1 MKAIHFL
8 QKFTTNALLVL
19 AIPLLLLL
27 CGCENNPEEV
37 NDLSRKK
44 TGVEEA
50 KDVRINYT
58 TGGKTKGVLTAPL
71 MYRVQDTLP
80 YIEFPKTVHVDFYK
94 DSVIESKLD
103 ARYAKYI
110 ETQSKVFL
118 KDSVR
123 VINTKG
129 DTLYCEELWWDRNR
143 TNNEF
148 YTTKPVKIRTRT
160 HLIDG
165 TGMESK
171 QDFTNWH
178 ITGSKGKIKLRS
190 AEFPQ

>member
-1 MKAIHFL
+1 MKAIHFV

-19 AIPLLLLL
+19 TMLLLVL
-27 CGCENNPEEV
+27 CGCENNPAEV
-37 NDLSRKK
+37 NDLNSKK
-44 TGVEEA
+44 AGVEVA

-58 TGGKTKGVLTAPL
+58 TAGKTKGVLTAPL

-80 YIEFPKTVHVDFYK
+80 YIEFPNTVHVDFYK
-94 DSVIESKLD
+94 DSIIESKLD

-110 ETQSKVFL
+110 ENQSKVFL

-143 TNNEF
+143 TNSEF
-148 YTTKPVKIRTRT
+148 YTTKPVKIRTPTRI
-160 HLIDG
+160 IDG
-165 TGMESK
+165 TGMEAK
-171 QDFTNWH
+171 QDFTGWH
-178 ITGSKGKIKLRS
+178 ITNSKGSLKVRS

>member
-1 MKAIHFL
+1 MKAL
-8 QKFTTNALLVL
+8 QISKQFSAIGLL
-19 AIPLLLLL
+19 AIPLLF
-27 CGCENNPEEV
+27 CACENNQEEV
-37 NDLSRKK
+37 NNLNSKK

-50 KDVRINYT
+50 RNVNINYT
-58 TGGKTKGVLTAPL
+58 TSGKTKGVLSAPL

-80 YIEFPKTVHVDFYK
+80 YIEFPQTVHVDFYK
-94 DSVIESKLD
+94 DSVIESRLD

-129 DTLYCEELWWDRNR
+129 DTLYCEELWWDRSRFNS
-143 TNNEF
+143 EF
-148 YTTKPVKIRTRT
+148 YTTKPVKIRTPTRI
-160 HLIDG
+160 IDG

-178 ITGSKGKIKLRS
+178 ITNSKGSLKVRS

>member
-1 MKAIHFL
+1 MKAIHFYK
-8 QKFTTNALLVL
+8 KFSASTLL
-19 AIPLLLLL
+19 LLLLL
-27 CGCENNPEEV
+27 CGCENNPAEV
-37 NDLSRKK
+37 NELSSKK

-50 KDVRINYT
+50 KDVHINYT
-58 TGGKTKGVLTAPL
+58 TAGKTKGVLTAPL

-80 YIEFPKTVHVDFYK
+80 YIEFPQTVHVDFYK
-94 DSVIESKLD
+94 DSMIESRLD

-148 YTTKPVKIRTRT
+148 YTTKPVRILTPLRV
-160 HLIDG
+160 IYG
-165 TGMESK
+165 SGMESK
-171 QDFTNWH
+171 QDFTNML
-178 ITGSKGKIKLRS
+178 ITNAKGILKVRS

>member
-1 MKAIHFL
+1 MKALPISKQFS
-8 QKFTTNALLVL
+8 AIGLLS
-19 AIPLLLLL
+19 LLLLF
-27 CGCENNPEEV
+27 CACENDPEEV
-37 NDLSRKK
+37 NNLNSKK

-50 KDVRINYT
+50 RNVNINYT
-58 TGGKTKGVLTAPL
+58 TSGKTKGVLSAPL

-80 YIEFPKTVHVDFYK
+80 YIEFPQTVHVDFYK
-94 DSVIESKLD
+94 DSVIESRLD

-129 DTLYCEELWWDRNR
+129 DTLYCEELWWDRSR
-143 TNNEF
+143 FNNEF
-148 YTTKPVKIRTRT
+148 YTTKPVKIRTPTRV
-160 HLIDG
+160 IDG
-165 TGMESK
+165 TGMEAK
-171 QDFTNWH
+171 QDFTSWH
-178 ITGSKGKIKLRS
+178 ITNTKGSLKVRS